1 MLDEKFS
8 GLSQTVTES
17 SSYPQQMSEKLISES
32 TSPDHKSILFQQ
44 PSQGLSIFCRPNDD
58 GDDYPFTLATEI
70 FRISASGV
78 KWKIHLNK
86 NESPALLKYT

>member
-17 SSYPQQMSEKLISES
+17 SSYLQQMSEKLISES

-44 PSQGLSIFCRPNDD
+44 PSQGLPIFCRPNDY

-86 NESPALLKYT
+86 NASPALSK